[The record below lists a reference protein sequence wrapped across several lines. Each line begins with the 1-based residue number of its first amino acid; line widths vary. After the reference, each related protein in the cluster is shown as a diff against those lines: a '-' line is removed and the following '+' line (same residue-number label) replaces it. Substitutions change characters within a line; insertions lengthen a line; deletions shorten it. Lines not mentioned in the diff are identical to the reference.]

1 VTAAASRSNIN
12 LPLHEQDQNCVWCGL
27 HQRPPVPFVR
37 ATWLKGA
44 SNGPRDS
51 AKIGWVS
58 RTIGR
63 QSTLSNTSRLR
74 WLLIV
79 LLSGQFMANID
90 SAIVNLAVASIS
102 TGFGTSE
109 GEVALVVSS
118 YMVAFAVLLIP
129 GARLGAARGH
139 RRVFLWGLSGF
150 IAASL
155 ACGLAPGV
163 ATLIVAR
170 FVQGA
175 AAALMVPQ
183 VLSGI
188 QLHFTGRQRVR
199 ALGWYAV
206 ALSGGAVTGQILGG
220 LLISADLFGATW
232 RPVFLINV
240 PIGVALLVVAHLVL
254 PADDVRER
262 QAMDLR
268 GVVTLSISVLLV
280 IAPLV
285 LGREQGWPTWTWVC
299 FVAAVPAFLGFVLTE
314 RRAAARGAR
323 PLVTPAVLRPV
334 GVRLGLLAHG
344 TTASTYFALLFV
356 VALYIQQGLGGSP
369 ARAGFAMVAWVT
381 AFGLAGPLLV
391 RLPARHLPLA
401 PVAGCLVLAIGYLSV
416 CAHLLTAGGDGPVL
430 FALLGIGGLGLGIS
444 ANSLIGAMT
453 SAVPAGLA
461 ADLSGLISIN
471 AQLSGALGVALAGAG
486 YQALGGG
493 EGAFAVITVVFGL
506 LALLAAVAARLA
518 TRTPVAGGR
527 SPRPRS

>member
-1 VTAAASRSNIN
+1 MISF
-12 LPLHEQDQNCVWCGL
+12 
-27 HQRPPVPFVR
+27 VPH
-37 ATWLKGA
+37 T
-44 SNGPRDS
+44 
-51 AKIGWVS
+51 
-58 RTIGR
+58 
-63 QSTLSNTSRLR
+63 TSRQVTPSDTSGR
-74 WLLIV
+74 RRLLIV

-90 SAIVNLAVASIS
+90 SAIVNLAVPSIS

-109 GEVALVVSS
+109 GTVALVVSG

-155 ACGLAPGV
+155 VCGLAPEV
-163 ATLIVAR
+163 VTLIVAR

-183 VLSGI
+183 VLTGI
-188 QLHFTGRQRVR
+188 QLHFAGRQRVR

-206 ALSGGAVTGQILGG
+206 ALSGGAVAGQILGG
-220 LLISADLFGATW
+220 LLISVDLFGTTW

-240 PIGVALLVVAHLVL
+240 PIGAALLVVAHLVL

-268 GVVTLSISVLLV
+268 GVVALSLSALLV

-285 LGREQGWPTWTWVC
+285 LGREQGWPAWTWVC
-299 FVAAVPAFLGFVLTE
+299 FVASVPAFLGFVLTE

-334 GVRLGLLAHG
+334 GVRFGLLAHG
-344 TTASTYFALLFV
+344 ATTSTYFALLYV

-369 ARAGFAMVAWVT
+369 AHAGLAMVTWVA

-401 PVAGCLVLAIGYLSV
+401 PMAGCLVLAVGYLSV
-416 CAHLLTAGGDGPVL
+416 CACLLTIGGDGPAL
-430 FALLGIGGLGLGIS
+430 FALLGIGGIGLGIS
-444 ANSLIGAMT
+444 ANSLVGAMT

-471 AQLSGALGVALAGAG
+471 AQLSGALGVALASAG
-486 YQALGGG
+486 YQAMGGG
-493 EGAFAVITVVFGL
+493 EDAFAAIIAVFAL

-518 TRTPVAGGR
+518 THTPVAGG
-527 SPRPRS
+527 